1 MSDLEIPDELREA
14 IERSPDAAAAFEG
27 LPPSHQ
33 VEYVM
38 YVEEV
43 HGGETR
49 ERRAARAVE
58 MMMEDKVGGK

>member
-33 VEYVM
+33 VEYVK
-38 YVEEV
+38 YVEEG
-43 HGGETR
+43 HQRETR

-58 MMMEDKVGGK
+58 MITEDKVGGA